1 MPLRSHKSTS
11 NTLAKL
17 AGGYVLLTGLLT
29 GSVAALADP
38 SNEPFL
44 TSEVKSFTGAPHSF
58 TMLSNEDLALRADQM
73 RVDTLTPSQRAM
85 NYQWLS
91 EHSDSEKHI
100 HGEKAITKLI
110 ERHLKSYIDE
120 RAGGEW
126 IKSKLMPDSDGSG
139 FIKSVDYDVKL
150 NANKLVIGITYE
162 F

>member
-1 MPLRSHKSTS
+1 MPQRSQNSISKA
-11 NTLAKL
+11 LARM
-17 AGGYVLLTGLLT
+17 AGAFVLLTG
-29 GSVAALADP
+29 SAATLAD
-38 SNEPFL
+38 SMNEPFL

-58 TMLSNEDLALRADQM
+58 TTLSNEDLALRADQM
-73 RVDTLTPSQRAM
+73 RVDALTPSQRAM

-91 EHSDSEKHI
+91 EHSDNEKHI

-126 IKSKLMPDSDGSG
+126 IKSKLMPDSGGNG
-139 FIKSVDYDVKL
+139 FIKNVDYDVKL
-150 NANKLVIGITYE
+150 NANKLVIGVTYE